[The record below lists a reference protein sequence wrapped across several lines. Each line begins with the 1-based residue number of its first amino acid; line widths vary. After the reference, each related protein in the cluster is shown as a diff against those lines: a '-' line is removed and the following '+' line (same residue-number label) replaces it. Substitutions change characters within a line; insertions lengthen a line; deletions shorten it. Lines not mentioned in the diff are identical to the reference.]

1 MREPARIL
9 VVDDVP
15 DNLEILQM
23 RLESQGYE
31 VATAG
36 DGVEALEKIRE
47 LLPDLVLLD
56 IMMPKM
62 DGIEA
67 VKRLKADRSLPF
79 IPVILVT
86 ARADAKDVIAGLESG
101 GDDYLTKPVDH
112 AALSA
117 RVRSMLRIKAL
128 HDTVQ
133 AQAERLEQQ
142 ANELVAWNKTLE
154 ERVAAQLGEIERMGR
169 LKQFLAPQIAE
180 TIISSGGEAI
190 LDTHRR
196 DIVVLF
202 CDMRGFTAFSE
213 TAEPEDI
220 ITVLREYH
228 NALGPLIHRHE
239 GTLDRFTGDGLIIIF
254 NDPIPCSDP
263 ARRAVGLAVEMRDAV
278 RSLAQSWS
286 SRGYEIGFGIG
297 ISQGYAT
304 LGPIGFEGRSDY
316 TAIGTVIN
324 VAARL
329 CAEAKNGQILI
340 TQRVAAGIDGFAE
353 VESLGEIALKGLGRP
368 VATLNVLGLIRTGR
382 SSATEQASTAA
393 TDAA

>member
-1 MREPARIL
+1 MHEPARIL

-15 DNLEILQM
+15 DNLDILQM

-62 DGIEA
+62 DGIET
-67 VKRLKADRSLPF
+67 VKRLKADTSLPF

-117 RVRSMLRIKAL
+117 RVRSMLRIKSL

-133 AQAERLEQQ
+133 AQARRLEEQ
-142 ANELVAWNKTLE
+142 ATELAAWNKTLE
-154 ERVAAQLGEIERMGR
+154 ERVSAQLGEIERMGR

-180 TIISSGGEAI
+180 TIISSGGDAI
-190 LDTHRR
+190 LDIHRR

-213 TAEPEDI
+213 AAEPEDVI
-220 ITVLREYH
+220 RVLREYH
-228 NALGPLIHRHE
+228 NALGPLIHQHE

-254 NDPIPCSDP
+254 NDPIPCSEP
-263 ARRAVGLAVEMRDAV
+263 ARRAVGLAIEMRDAV
-278 RSLAQSWS
+278 GSLAKSWL

-329 CAEAKNGQILI
+329 CTEAKDGQILI
-340 TQRVAAGIDGFAE
+340 TQRVAATIDGFAE
-353 VESLGEIALKGLGRP
+353 VEALGEIALKGLSRP
-368 VATLNVLGLIRTGR
+368 VAALNVLGL
-382 SSATEQASTAA
+382 STHR
-393 TDAA
+393 